1 MAVAGIAAIAP
12 SSVANA
18 TQWSPAGAWGSGVLN
33 GPLGIDVD
41 PNTGDVWVT
50 NGHANTVTKHDASG
64 NLLLTVGGFGT
75 GPTQFN
81 LPSAVAVAA
90 NGDIYVNDIGNSKV
104 KQFTSS
110 GVFVRSWGSSGT
122 GPGQFNNH
130 RGIDVAPNGDV
141 YVADGSGWPSTLG
154 RVQRF
159 SSTGTYLGTPVSFS
173 GFAFGVGI
181 DPNGDLWVTDQA
193 NGRVMKTTITGT
205 PIFTLAG
212 FGQPIDVVF
221 DGRGQ
226 AHITN
231 FNTNEVRAYTL
242 AGTYVD
248 SLSFGTY
255 PHSLAIDGA
264 GRLLVGEVHANQ
276 IEVFDPPD
284 TTPPTITVTAPAD
297 GASYPQGSTVQ
308 ADYACSDDRSLATCT
323 GDVPSGTAIDTS
335 TPGTFSFTVTA
346 SDAAGNPATV
356 TTTYTITDTTLPTV
370 SIVAPVDGGTYDL
383 GATVLADFTCT
394 DNVAI
399 ATCTGTVAN
408 ASTIDT
414 STVGT
419 GSLTVTAV
427 DTAGLV
433 GAATATYDVTGTLA
447 AGLGLTGSI
456 VSIPSGFTVSIVD
469 EPAPDGVT
477 LTVTGSG
484 TEKVQLSVCGGFTV
498 RLSAGSE
505 VTLTCG
511 SVIADVT
518 TGTAEI
524 VAPGGSV
531 AMAVGAGGTAEL
543 EENGDAANLGTT
555 PITVTVGATTQTV
568 APGETAAWQAT
579 GFGPPV
585 DMGGVWNTV
594 KAGATVPLKF
604 EVFHGSTEL
613 TDPAVVA
620 SIVPTRV
627 SCTGGSEDTVEEL
640 VTTGATVLHHDGEQ
654 FIQAWK
660 LPSTRNTC
668 YRLTMTTTSGTSLTA
683 LFKLR

>member
-1 MAVAGIAAIAP
+1 MAVAGITAVAP
-12 SSVANA
+12 SSPVSAA
-18 TQWSPAGAWGSGVLN
+18 QWSPAGAWGSGILN
-33 GPLGIDVD
+33 GAVGIDVD
-41 PNTGDVWVT
+41 PNTGDVWVV
-50 NGHANTVTKHDASG
+50 NGNANTVTKHDPAG

-90 NGDIYVNDIGNSKV
+90 NGDIYVTDIGNNKV
-104 KQFTSS
+104 KQFTSA
-110 GVFVRSWGSSGT
+110 GAFVRSWGSSGT

-141 YVADGSGWPSTLG
+141 YVTDGNGSSTLG

-159 SSTGTYLGTPVSFS
+159 SATGAYLGTPVSFS
-173 GFAFGVGI
+173 GFAFAVGI
-181 DPNGDLWVTDQA
+181 DPNGDLWVTDQH
-193 NGRVMKTTITGT
+193 NGRVMKTTISGT
-205 PIFTLAG
+205 PIFTLTG

-221 DGRGQ
+221 DNRGQ
-226 AHITN
+226 AHISN
-231 FNTNEVRAYTL
+231 FNTYEVRAYTL
-242 AGTYVD
+242 SGTYVD
-248 SLSFGTY
+248 ALGFDSY
-255 PHSLAIDGA
+255 RHSLAIDGA
-264 GRLLVGEVHANQ
+264 GRLLVSSPFTNQ
-276 IEVFDPPD
+276 VEVFDPPD
-284 TTPPTITVTAPAD
+284 TTPPAITVTTPSD
-297 GASYPQGSTVQ
+297 GASYPQGSSVL

-323 GDVPSGTAIDTS
+323 GDVPAGSAIDTS

-346 SDAAGNPATV
+346 SDAAGNPATA

-370 SIVAPVDGGTYDL
+370 SIVAPVDGGSYDL
-383 GATVLADFTCT
+383 GEAVLADYTCA

-399 ATCTGTVAN
+399 ATCTGTVA
-408 ASTIDT
+408 AGSAIDT
-414 STVGT
+414 STVGV
-419 GSLTVTAV
+419 GALTVTAV

-469 EPAPDGVT
+469 EPDPDGVT

-511 SVIADVT
+511 SVIANVT

-531 AMAVGAGGTAEL
+531 AVEVGAGGTAEL
-543 EENGDAANLGTT
+543 DENGDAANLGTT
-555 PITVTVGATTQTV
+555 PITVTVGATTQTI

-668 YRLTMTTTSGTSLTA
+668 YRLTMTTTSGSSLTA